1 MGGPKDN
8 KKRKALS
15 VDDLM
20 RMQEQPSSKRFR
32 EDFQEDSAESDSA
45 SSSTSSISQS
55 QEQSDDSSNEDEDEE
70 HSDISS
76 SDDEENDEISPNN
89 LSLFDES
96 TDRFSSS
103 RISIVPRTALPKAPI
118 NPPTTS
124 TPRPTSF
131 ASFGISH
138 ALLTALSKMSIK
150 APTEI
155 QAACI
160 PPILEGEY
168 NIL

>member
-32 EDFQEDSAESDSA
+32 EDLQEDGVESDSA

-76 SDDEENDEISPNN
+76 SDD
-89 LSLFDES
+89 
-96 TDRFSSS
+96 
-103 RISIVPRTALPKAPI
+103 
-118 NPPTTS
+118 
-124 TPRPTSF
+124 
-131 ASFGISH
+131 
-138 ALLTALSKMSIK
+138 
-150 APTEI
+150 
-155 QAACI
+155 
-160 PPILEGEY
+160 
-168 NIL
+168 

>member
-32 EDFQEDSAESDSA
+32 EDLQEDSAESDPA

-55 QEQSDDSSNEDEDEE
+55 QERSDDSSNEDEGEE

-76 SDDEENDEISPNN
+76 SDDENDEISPNN

-103 RISIVPRTALPKAPI
+103 RISIVPRTTLPKAPI